1 MSITVPVKRQI
12 NMLVEVAVYD
22 GLSRMARERGY
33 PVSTFAKLLL
43 DAAYSARC
51 GQPTDRDLDATV
63 AAALILQAG
72 GMDTDAVARALR
84 ISEATAER
92 IFAAWRE
99 CGGLAA

>member
-1 MSITVPVKRQI
+1 MSFTTPPRRQI
-12 NMLVEVAVYD
+12 NITVDDVVY
-22 GLSRMARERGY
+22 GNLMRMAKERGY
-33 PVSTFAKLLL
+33 PVSTYTKMLL

-84 ISEATAER
+84 ITEATAER
-92 IFAAWRE
+92 IFVAWRTS
-99 CGGLAA
+99 GGLAA